1 VIKINTAHSEQSIR
15 IGFTDQRL
23 TAYGGLACWSAFLC
37 KRKVRAELA
46 SFLPQAPTSPNAYEP
61 TDVAL
66 GLMGGI
72 ICGAAF
78 GFLGFALFLL
88 GAKGDMDAAFQDS
101 QHKVQLERMAPGSFV
116 IFIAAILIGV
126 CSIHPVKLE
135 FFPAVDPSLPIS
147 NRAGTLLDSG
157 SNANNDPTQD
167 PNVMPNSG
175 SNGSAGDAFH
185 GGLTTTIPDPKT
197 KGKGK

>member
-1 VIKINTAHSEQSIR
+1 MEAILLAHASLWKFILQS
-15 IGFTDQRL
+15 
-23 TAYGGLACWSAFLC
+23 C
-37 KRKVRAELA
+37 
-46 SFLPQAPTSPNAYEP
+46 
-61 TDVAL
+61 
-66 GLMGGI
+66 GI